1 MGIYGQ
7 QYHFGLGEGLTPAV
21 KYLLLFNV
29 GWFFL
34 LLPFGEPL
42 AENPLVEIFALTP
55 SSVIHNF
62 FVWQL
67 VTYMF
72 LHGGIMHILMNMLV
86 LWMIG
91 CELERFW
98 GTKEF
103 LRFYFICGIGA
114 GIIQMAVVLF
124 LTAIDRVT
132 LRALDIPVLGASG
145 AIYGLLMAFGVLF
158 PNRIITLLL
167 FFILPIQIKVKYLVT
182 IAGLI
187 VLYSSL
193 SYAKAPGG
201 DVAHFAHLGGMLVGF
216 LYLKNAKRGQGG
228 DLGFGEKMSK
238 VDFGSLGK
246 WFRQRKTKRK
256 QMQVVRRRQQEVQLR
271 ERVDIILDKINEV
284 GYENLTEEEKQ
295 ILKKASQYLSQ
306 KNLHSEGLS

>member
-21 KYLLLFNV
+21 KYLLLTNV
-29 GWFFL
+29 GLFFL
-34 LLPFGEPL
+34 TL
-42 AENPLVEIFALTP
+42 AFEDPLVAIFALTP
-55 SSVIHNF
+55 SAVMQTF
-62 FVWQL
+62 FIWQL

-72 LHGGIMHILMNMLV
+72 LHGSIMHILMNMLV

-103 LRFYFICGIGA
+103 LRYYFICGIGA
-114 GIIQMAVVLF
+114 GLIQMAVILF

-132 LRALDIPVLGASG
+132 PRALDIPVLGASG
-145 AIYGLLMAFGVLF
+145 AVYGLLMAFGVLF
-158 PNRIITLLL
+158 PNRVITLLL

-182 IAGLI
+182 IAGLV

-193 SYAKAPGG
+193 SYAKTPGG

-216 LYLKNAKRGQGG
+216 LYLKNAKRGHGSDQGFG
-228 DLGFGEKMSK
+228 DRMSKLDLGGF
-238 VDFGSLGK
+238 GK
-246 WFRQRKTKRK
+246 WFRQRKAKRK

>member
-7 QYHFGLGEGLTPAV
+7 QYHLGLGEGLTPAV
-21 KYLLLFNV
+21 KYLLLTNA
-29 GWFFL
+29 GLFFL
-34 LLPFGEPL
+34 QLAFDEPL
-42 AENPLVEIFALTP
+42 VAVFALTP
-55 SSVIHNF
+55 SSVMQNF
-62 FVWQL
+62 FIWQL

-103 LRFYFICGIGA
+103 LRYYFICGIGA
-114 GIIQMAVVLF
+114 GLIQMAVIIF
-124 LTAIDRVT
+124 LMAIDRVMP
-132 LRALDIPVLGASG
+132 RALDIPVLGASG

-158 PNRIITLLL
+158 PNRVITLLL

-182 IAGLI
+182 IAGLV

-216 LYLKNAKRGQGG
+216 LYLKNAKRGRGRDQSFGDHAAKL
-228 DLGFGEKMSK
+228 DLGRF
-238 VDFGSLGK
+238 GK

>member
-1 MGIYGQ
+1 MSYYGQ
-7 QYHFGLGEGLTPAV
+7 QYTFGLGEGLTPAV
-21 KYLLLFNV
+21 KYLLLTNV
-29 GWFFL
+29 ACFFL
-34 LLPFGEPL
+34 QLIADEF
-42 AENPLVEIFALTP
+42 IIKWFALTP
-55 SSVIHNF
+55 YWVVNNF
-62 FVWQL
+62 YVWQL
-67 VTYMF
+67 ASYMF
-72 LHGGIMHILMNMLV
+72 LHGGIGHILMNMLV

-91 CELERFW
+91 CELERYW

-103 LRFYFICGIGA
+103 LRYYFICGIGA
-114 GIIQMAVVLF
+114 AIVHMIVSFLVSNTNTPMVSVV
-124 LTAIDRVT
+124 
-132 LRALDIPVLGASG
+132 GASG

-158 PNRIITLLL
+158 PNRVITLLL
-167 FFILPIQIKVKYLVT
+167 LFILPINIKVKYLVT

-193 SYAKAPGG
+193 HYAKEPGG

-216 LYLKNAKRGQGG
+216 LYLKNIKPKLRWGG
-228 DLGFGEKMSK
+228 ESFSGRSQKSSVSHFA
-238 VDFGSLGK
+238 K
-246 WFRQRKTKRK
+246 WFRQRTEKRR

-284 GYENLTEEEKQ
+284 GYENLTEDEKQ